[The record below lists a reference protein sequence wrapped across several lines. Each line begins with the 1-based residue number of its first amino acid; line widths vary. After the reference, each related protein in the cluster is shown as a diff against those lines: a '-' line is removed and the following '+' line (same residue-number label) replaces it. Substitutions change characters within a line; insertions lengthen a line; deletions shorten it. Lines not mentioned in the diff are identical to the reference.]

1 MKAEYSWEVRENRR
15 EPVIAEGNSM
25 ELETAKNIC
34 EFVMAVEECEYAQI
48 INDGGYI
55 VATYDKEWS

>member
-1 MKAEYSWEVRENRR
+1 MKTQFSWEVRETVN
-15 EPVIAEGNSM
+15 EPVIAEGGSI
-25 ELETAKNIC
+25 ELATAKKLC
-34 EFVMAVEECEYAQI
+34 EFVMTAEKCEYAQI